1 MLKVRIVFA
10 ASIALLLLAAC
21 GTATPPAAPPPVEVP
36 VTVEVTRIVE
46 VQAEVT
52 VEVPVEVPVEVTRI
66 VEVQAEVTVEV
77 PVEVTRL
84 VEVTA
89 TPEPTPTP
97 EPTAVPAPTTT
108 AANGNTNQT
117 AGFSDANLLDSMN
130 TLRSN
135 LLELGGMLDSRMVYC
150 DVWLEKFDRI
160 AGLPTYDTTNA
171 NDTSKWAYGQYRA
184 AIDTFKAAAN
194 DMTQNA
200 RNNCQRGGSIPYQQ
214 GGMAR
219 QGINQATDILQPAI
233 KALGGE

>member
-1 MLKVRIVFA
+1 MLKFRIVFA
-10 ASIALLLLAAC
+10 VIIALLLLAAC
-21 GTATPPAAPPPVEVP
+21 DAAAPPAAPLPVEVP

-52 VEVPVEVPVEVTRI
+52 VEVPVEMTVEVTRVVVETVIETKEVPVEVTRI
-66 VEVQAEVTVEV
+66 VEV
-77 PVEVTRL
+77 
-84 VEVTA
+84 EVTA
-89 TPEPTPTP
+89 TPEPTAVP
-97 EPTAVPAPTTT
+97 PTAVPAQPTS
-108 AANGNTNQT
+108 AANTNQT
-117 AGFSDANLLDSMN
+117 VGFSDAQLLDSMN

-171 NDTSKWAYGQYRA
+171 NDTSKWAYGQYRM

-214 GGMAR
+214 WGMAR